1 MNINMPVSLP
11 DLQTMDAP
19 DYFADRSINDVA
31 KALRAGS
38 VTSRELVEQTL
49 QRIERLNPILNCFA
63 SVDHEGAR
71 SAAGDL
77 DQELTTGADRGP
89 LHGIPVAI
97 KDIIDVAE
105 QITTSGSALFQGRV
119 AESDATCVARLR
131 AAGAIVIGKTVLHEF
146 AYGITGDRS
155 FHGPSRNPHNLVK
168 MSGGSSGGS
177 AVAVAA
183 GLVPLALGTDTA
195 GSVRV
200 PAALCGVV
208 GYKPAY
214 DAIPTEGVYPL
225 AASLDH
231 VGLVTQSAN
240 DAKLA
245 YEILAD
251 QVLPKNKG
259 EAEGRRLGWVV
270 PSTFGTIEAAIEN
283 DLLRLLA
290 GCGFELVP
298 VTLEEGPALFE
309 ILTIVQS
316 SEAYLAHV
324 DDLRTGSSLIDDE
337 VLQRL
342 RAGANVPAWEYLRA
356 TQARQRLRQKIM
368 ALFET
373 IHLLAMPTVP
383 MVAPDIGER
392 SPRIGG
398 ALVEVRSALL
408 SLTSPWN
415 LIGIPAISIP
425 AGTMAGLPFGLQLI
439 CPPGSERRMFDV
451 ARKVESRMPRKQR
464 PI

>member
-97 KDIIDVAE
+97 KDIIDVAG

-119 AESDATCVARLR
+119 AGSHATCVARLR

-240 DAKLA
+240 DAQLA

-270 PSTFGTIEAAIEN
+270 PSTS
-283 DLLRLLA
+283 
-290 GCGFELVP
+290 
-298 VTLEEGPALFE
+298 ALSKQRSKMTSF
-309 ILTIVQS
+309 
-316 SEAYLAHV
+316 AYWRVAV
-324 DDLRTGSSLIDDE
+324 SSLSQLPLKR
-337 VLQRL
+337 VRL
-342 RAGANVPAWEYLRA
+342 
-356 TQARQRLRQKIM
+356 
-368 ALFET
+368 F
-373 IHLLAMPTVP
+373 
-383 MVAPDIGER
+383 
-392 SPRIGG
+392 
-398 ALVEVRSALL
+398 
-408 SLTSPWN
+408 
-415 LIGIPAISIP
+415 
-425 AGTMAGLPFGLQLI
+425 
-439 CPPGSERRMFDV
+439 
-451 ARKVESRMPRKQR
+451 
-464 PI
+464 